1 MLRSKFNASG
11 YDDQYFNARSAAALE
26 SARVVVPILLR
37 FTTPRSVLDVGCAR
51 GEWLSVFREH
61 GVEQIK
67 GFDGEYLDQSKLL
80 IPEDRFRAVDLLQPF
95 TVDQN
100 WDLAICLEVAEHL
113 FPNRAKGLI
122 KDLTKAAP
130 IILFSA
136 AVPGQGGP
144 LHLNEQ
150 WPGYWKNLFAEHDY
164 VRLDLIRP
172 LIWQDPRVNWWYQQN
187 VYLFAGPEA
196 LRHSTALRAT
206 VETAADPQ
214 LELLNEAALY
224 RLTSL
229 SGIVRELLPA
239 TGKMVANRWRRLK
252 NNRG

>member
-1 MLRSKFNASG
+1 MVSISTNRNCLFRRIAF
-11 YDDQYFNARSAAALE
+11 ARSIYCNPSPSIE
-26 SARVVVPILLR
+26 
-37 FTTPRSVLDVGCAR
+37 
-51 GEWLSVFREH
+51 
-61 GVEQIK
+61 
-67 GFDGEYLDQSKLL
+67 
-80 IPEDRFRAVDLLQPF
+80 
-95 TVDQN
+95 N

-122 KDLTKAAP
+122 KDLAKAAP

-136 AVPGQGGP
+136 AVPGQADRYTSTSSGP
-144 LHLNEQ
+144 GIGRTCL
-150 WPGYWKNLFAEHDY
+150 PSMTY